1 MDQNI
6 VKQLENDFG
15 NKKLLDGK
23 NHFILNDYDN
33 SFLSYNRHHLAINCV
48 GTSLLVRSSDKNL
61 LEELEK
67 EYSDY
72 PAEWFMEVP
81 NLIKL
86 QEILNNHNMTLKN
99 MGPLMGPSRSFK
111 IIDSPYKFTRIKEE
125 DFFKFKGV
133 TKHAFSFDDGIWK
146 DRLALA
152 YYDKEKLIAIVG
164 ANQNSKYLWEIGVE
178 KFDYNTKY
186 KNVTSH
192 LVNNLADI
200 AREENPEITVIY
212 STQFSHVKSMN
223 VATRAGY
230 DFAFSFLVG
239 DKEE

>member
-1 MDQNI
+1 
-6 VKQLENDFG
+6 
-15 NKKLLDGK
+15 
-23 NHFILNDYDN
+23 
-33 SFLSYNRHHLAINCV
+33 
-48 GTSLLVRSSDKNL
+48 
-61 LEELEK
+61 
-67 EYSDY
+67 
-72 PAEWFMEVP
+72 MEVP

-111 IIDSPYKFTRIKEE
+111 KIESPYEFTRIKEE
-125 DFFKFKGV
+125 DFLKFKGV
-133 TKHAFSFDDGIWK
+133 TKFAFSFDNGIWK
-146 DRLALA
+146 DRLAQA
-152 YYDKEKLIAIVG
+152 YYDNEKLIAIAG

-178 KFDYNTKY
+178 KFDQSPRY

-192 LVNNLADI
+192 LVNNLAHI

-223 VATRAGY
+223 VAMRAGY

-239 DKEE
+239 DKE

>member
-15 NKKLLDGK
+15 NKNLLDGK
-23 NHFILNDYDN
+23 NHFILNDYDD
-33 SFLSYNRHHLAINCV
+33 SFLSYNRHPLAINCV
-48 GTSLLVRSSDKNL
+48 GHSLLVRSDNKNL

-72 PAEWFMEVP
+72 PAEWFMETP

-86 QEILNNHNMTLKN
+86 ENILKNHKMTLKN
-99 MGPLMGPSRSFK
+99 IAPIMAPSRSFK
-111 IIDSPYKFTRIKEE
+111 KIESPYEFTRIKEE
-125 DFFKFKGV
+125 DFLKFKGV
-133 TKHAFSFDDGIWK
+133 TKFAFSFDNGIWK

-152 YYDKEKLIAIVG
+152 YYDNEKLIAIAG

-178 KFDYNTKY
+178 KLAQNSKY
-186 KNVTSH
+186 QNLSSD
-192 LVNNLADI
+192 LVNNLVNI

-223 VATRAGY
+223 VAARAGY
-230 DFAFSFLVG
+230 DFAMSLIVG
-239 DKEE
+239 DTKE

>member
-23 NHFILNDYDN
+23 NHFILNGYDN
-33 SFLSYNRHHLAINCV
+33 SFLSYNRHALAINCV
-48 GTSLLVRSSDKNL
+48 GKSLLVRSSDKNL
-61 LEELEK
+61 LEELERG
-67 EYSDY
+67 YSDY